1 MKNVLSPTAKNFYG
15 EISFF
20 VKDFLFVYLGLLMDF
35 SNPNV
40 FIYGGI
46 MTLGIYLIRPFAVK
60 MTFGRKEKLDI
71 KEKTLLEILIPKGL
85 AAAVL
90 AQLSVQSG
98 VLGERATE
106 FGSLILSVI
115 FLSIFLTS
123 ILIFLTEKGWFKGF
137 FFFLRKEN
145 VLSGNGVKK

>member
-1 MKNVLSPTAKNFYG
+1 
-15 EISFF
+15 
-20 VKDFLFVYLGLLMDF
+20 MDF

-123 ILIFLTEKGWFKGF
+123 ILIFLTEKRFGFKGIFLF
-137 FFFLRKEN
+137 FEKGKC
-145 VLSGNGVKK
+145 S